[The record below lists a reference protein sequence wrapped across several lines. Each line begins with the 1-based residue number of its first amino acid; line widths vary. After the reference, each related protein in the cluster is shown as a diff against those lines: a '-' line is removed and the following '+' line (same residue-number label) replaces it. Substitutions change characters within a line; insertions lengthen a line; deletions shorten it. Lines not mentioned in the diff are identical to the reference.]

1 MDQCPWL
8 EWDGFLPIILA
19 ETPVSG
25 GWDGPLNEERS
36 KQNILPLGWLD
47 QLQDFL
53 FPRTRQSDA
62 VGARRSRQGGDDGL
76 TRILRKLLVGSVA
89 IALLASFIGIFYYY
103 SKSLARITEHPQ
115 VSNLASPTFAA
126 KLNFGTSPDCGTN
139 EGKAECWIGPE
150 FDDKDWATVELPKF
164 DIRALAGYRQAL
176 DKEFVYY
183 RLRVPVPFKL
193 QEMKETIAFSPS
205 WINHK
210 RFQIFLNGRQVYE
223 GDGTTV
229 KEALVTLPIP
239 KADIRDGAVSFVI
252 KATMSNADVGI
263 RHHGGIY
270 VGPKAVIDELHVSNE
285 RITVTYF
292 LLILLS
298 KGSVFVIFALFYFFT
313 KGQRGFFDF
322 LVYALC
328 VTLENVFIMSEVLT
342 DFNMRVSCYFLSKTI
357 AIYALQRFFAHH
369 YEVHRVRRKLFILG
383 TLQLLGVLAMVVDHG
398 WGSKTITV
406 PDLLKATNFLLI
418 GTLFGAV
425 LIGLVNG
432 RMYERM
438 QVGKDMRRSLWE
450 FVGFTSL
457 YLVLLVWEVFFNEYR
472 GTDMRAVF
480 DLIFFYYMALV
491 SARHTGFNE
500 GKIVTLEAHMEE
512 KRRMEVELQEAAEIA
527 KAFLPDSI
535 PQWNSFD
542 IAVHHKPFTESSGD
556 WFAFEQAPSGRLFH
570 CVICDITGHG
580 VQAAIIVSACKTV
593 LSSMLASDP
602 LALESPDFVERY
614 ARTLNFTL
622 FSQGAGHHTA
632 TLLGLTFEPAT
643 ETIRYLSAGHPP
655 AMLMPCKSEPGKR
668 PTALV
673 SRNNV
678 LGISADFT
686 GKAQSQAFRS
696 GDQVIAYTDG
706 LPLVTHARVLGKFMA
721 EHREAKDL
729 QQLPKALYDAIWAVE
744 TEKTKKSPD
753 DDVSIIWFRGAA

>member
-1 MDQCPWL
+1 MVRL
-8 EWDGFLPIILA
+8 VRRML
-19 ETPVSG
+19 
-25 GWDGPLNEERS
+25 
-36 KQNILPLGWLD
+36 
-47 QLQDFL
+47 
-53 FPRTRQSDA
+53 
-62 VGARRSRQGGDDGL
+62 VGA
-76 TRILRKLLVGSVA
+76 VA

-103 SKSLARITEHPQ
+103 SKSIARITEHPQ
-115 VSNLASPTFAA
+115 VVNLAAPTFAVKLRFGISPECDVGSSKQDCWISPTF
-126 KLNFGTSPDCGTN
+126 ND
-139 EGKAECWIGPE
+139 AEWSE
-150 FDDKDWATVELPKF
+150 VALPKF
-164 DIRALAGYRQAL
+164 DIRALGGYRQAL

-183 RLRVPVPFKL
+183 RMRVPVPYSL
-193 QEMKETIAFSPS
+193 QQMKETIAFSPS

-210 RFQIFLNGRQVYE
+210 RFQIFLNGRQVFE

-239 KADIRDGAVSFVI
+239 KGDIREGVVSFVV
-252 KATMSNADVGI
+252 KATMGNSDVGI

-270 VGPKAVIDELHVSNE
+270 VGPKVVIDELHVSNE

-342 DFNMRVSCYFLSKTI
+342 DFNMRVACYFLSKTI

-369 YEVHRVRRKLFILG
+369 YEVHRVRRKLF
-383 TLQLLGVLAMVVDHG
+383 LLGILEIVAVLAMVIDHG
-398 WGSKTITV
+398 WGNKSITV
-406 PDLLKATNFLLI
+406 PALLSTTNYLLI
-418 GTLFGAV
+418 GTLTAAV

-438 QVGKDMRRSLWE
+438 HVGKDMRRSLWE
-450 FVGFTSL
+450 FVGFTGL

-512 KRRMEVELQEAAEIA
+512 KRRMETELQEAAEIA
-527 KAFLPDSI
+527 KAFLPDSV
-535 PQWNSFD
+535 PQWTSFD

-593 LSSMLASDP
+593 LSSLLANDP

-614 ARTLNFTL
+614 ARTLNYTL

-632 TLLGLTFEPAT
+632 TLLGLTFEPAAKV
-643 ETIRYLSAGHPP
+643 IRYVSAGHPP
-655 AMLMPCKSEPGKR
+655 AMLIARDAEPGSK
-668 PTALV
+668 PAALV

-678 LGISADFT
+678 LGVQSDFP
-686 GKAQSQAFRS
+686 GKLQSRPFQV

-706 LPLVTHARVLGKFMA
+706 LPLGTHARVLGKFIA
-721 EHREAKDL
+721 DHRGSAQIEP
-729 QQLPKALYDAIWAVE
+729 LPKALYDAIWAVE